1 MYLYIIH
8 SFGVDDL
15 TMLYIAGQHFVLLRC
30 VRILQLY
37 FDVFFRLKAV
47 GVPVYV
53 VVVPIGRCHGYRF
66 YAEISGQYIIR
77 VLGVSIHG
85 DGAAIAGRH
94 PLLVRRI
101 GCVGMHIGW

>member
-1 MYLYIIH
+1 M
-8 SFGVDDL
+8 
-15 TMLYIAGQHFVLLRC
+15 
-30 VRILQLY
+30 RILQLY

-66 YAEISGQYIIR
+66 YAEIGGQYIIR

-85 DGAAIAGRH
+85 DGAATAGRH
-94 PLLVRRI
+94 LFWSGGSGASACTSGGKNPLEIGSTEVRPSAVTGAR
-101 GCVGMHIGW
+101 GGE